1 MSSQIITWSGRND
14 KEERMLVYLSGP
26 ISGDPEY
33 KEKFRAAE
41 ESLTNGCFV
50 TVLNPA
56 KLSDT
61 FPGLSERQYFTMA
74 LLLMTFADAVYMLKG
89 WEFSKG
95 ACIEYLLA
103 KQSGKRIMYQSGEP
117 EDFLQ

>member
-1 MSSQIITWSGRND
+1 
-14 KEERMLVYLSGP
+14 MLVYLSGP

-33 KEKFRAAE
+33 EEKFRAAE
-41 ESLTNGCFV
+41 EALTSDGC

-56 KLSDT
+56 KLSEA
-61 FPGLSERQYFTMA
+61 FPGLSESKYLQLA
-74 LLLMTFADAVYMLKG
+74 LTLVTYANTVYMMKG
-89 WEFSKG
+89 WERSKG

-103 KQSGKRIMYQSGEP
+103 KQDGKQIMYQAGEY

>member
-1 MSSQIITWSGRND
+1 
-14 KEERMLVYLSGP
+14 MLVYLSGP

-33 KEKFRAAE
+33 EEKFRAAE
-41 ESLTNGCFV
+41 EALTSDGC

-56 KLSDT
+56 KLSEA
-61 FPGLSERQYFTMA
+61 FPGLSERQYLQLAIT
-74 LLLMTFADAVYMLKG
+74 LVTFADAVYMMNC
-89 WEFSKG
+89 WERSKG

-103 KQSGKRIMYQSGEP
+103 KQSGKRIMYQAGEY

>member
-1 MSSQIITWSGRND
+1 MSSQIITWSGGND
-14 KEERMLVYLSGP
+14 KEEHMLVYLSGP

-41 ESLTNGCFV
+41 ESLTNDCFV

-56 KLSDT
+56 KLSDA
-61 FPGLSERQYFTMA
+61 FPGLSESKYLQLA
-74 LLLMTFADAVYMLKG
+74 LILVTYADAVYMMKG

>member
-1 MSSQIITWSGRND
+1 MSSQIITWPGGND

-41 ESLTNGCFV
+41 ESLTNDCFA

-56 KLSDT
+56 KLSEA
-61 FPGLSERQYFTMA
+61 FPGLGESKYLQLA
-74 LLLMTFADAVYMLKG
+74 LTLVTYANAVYMMKG
-89 WEFSKG
+89 WERSKG

-103 KQSGKRIMYQSGEP
+103 KHNGKQIMYQAGEYG
-117 EDFLQ
+117 DFLQ

>member
-1 MSSQIITWSGRND
+1 MSSQIITWSGKND

-41 ESLTNGCFV
+41 ESLTDDFV
-50 TVLNPA
+50 TVMNPA

-61 FPGLSERQYFTMA
+61 FPGLSERQYLQLA
-74 LLLMTFADAVYMLKG
+74 LTLVTYANAVYMMKG
-89 WEFSKG
+89 WERSKG

-103 KQSGKRIMYQSGEP
+103 KQNGKRIMYQSGEP

>member
-1 MSSQIITWSGRND
+1 MSSQIITWSGGND
-14 KEERMLVYLSGP
+14 KEEHMLVYLSGP

-33 KEKFRAAE
+33 EEKFRAAE
-41 ESLTNGCFV
+41 EALTSDGC

-56 KLSDT
+56 KLSEA
-61 FPGLSERQYFTMA
+61 FPGLSENKYLQLA
-74 LLLMTFADAVYMLKG
+74 LTLVTYANAVYMMKG
-89 WEFSKG
+89 WERSKG

-103 KQSGKRIMYQSGEP
+103 KQDGKQIMYQAGEY

>member
-1 MSSQIITWSGRND
+1 MSSQIITWSGGND

-41 ESLTNGCFV
+41 ESLTNDCAM
-50 TVLNPA
+50 VLNPA

-89 WEFSKG
+89 WHCSRG
-95 ACIEYLLA
+95 ACVEYMLA
-103 KQSGKRIMYQSGEP
+103 KRNKQRIMYQSGEP
-117 EDFLQ
+117 EDFMQ